1 VFNRIDRRKF
11 RFAEVEPVIRIIGVV
26 GALVGAAVLSA
37 PTAAA
42 DEEAYLAK
50 LQDRYAFLTPQ
61 QLLAEGERVCAAER
75 AGVLS
80 PGKTTMVI
88 NDLGVGNNTA
98 LEIVSAAEW
107 ELC

>member
-1 VFNRIDRRKF
+1 
-11 RFAEVEPVIRIIGVV
+11 VIRMIGVL

-37 PTAAA
+37 PTATA
-42 DEEAYLAK
+42 DEGEYLAK
-50 LQDRYAFLTPQ
+50 LQDSYEFLTPQ

-80 PGKTTMVI
+80 PDKTAMVM
-88 NDLGVGNNTA
+88 NDLAVGTNTA